1 MFSFSG
7 QTCIDWLQC
16 IAANGTCSSD
26 WSHLFAVRARTDVNI
41 IMDQLQI
48 GIYVIKRGY
57 IPRLR
62 LKTKWPKRSRNSRDR
77 RFSTAKTAPN
87 CPERKNMDWLAPK
100 MLPGGRRFWRY
111 QVDAGWAWVVC
122 FASFFVHS
130 VLFGTIQSFGTL
142 FISLLN
148 DFQAGESATGKHA
161 KKKYEWCRSW

>member
-1 MFSFSG
+1 
-7 QTCIDWLQC
+7 
-16 IAANGTCSSD
+16 
-26 WSHLFAVRARTDVNI
+26 
-41 IMDQLQI
+41 
-48 GIYVIKRGY
+48 
-57 IPRLR
+57 
-62 LKTKWPKRSRNSRDR
+62 
-77 RFSTAKTAPN
+77 
-87 CPERKNMDWLAPK
+87 

-161 KKKYEWCRSW
+161 KKKYE